1 MLEQVKNVMELTGV
15 KVKVNET
22 KTSTRFRTPDG
33 LIFKSREEYLDYVN
47 GLKG

>member
-1 MLEQVKNVMELTGV
+1 MLEQIKNAMELTGV
-15 KVKVNET
+15 KVKAN